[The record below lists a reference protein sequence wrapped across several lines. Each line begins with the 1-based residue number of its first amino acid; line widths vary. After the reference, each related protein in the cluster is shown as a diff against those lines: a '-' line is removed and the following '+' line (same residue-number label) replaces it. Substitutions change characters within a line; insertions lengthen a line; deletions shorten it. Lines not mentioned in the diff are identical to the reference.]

1 MLVAAG
7 GRGVVGEVWEDTPM
21 TPDSSQ
27 SIQDLVNALA
37 EAVKSLRWAAMVIR
51 DISEDSTYMEN
62 LREAERLVKQ
72 YSKTV

>member
-1 MLVAAG
+1 
-7 GRGVVGEVWEDTPM
+7 M